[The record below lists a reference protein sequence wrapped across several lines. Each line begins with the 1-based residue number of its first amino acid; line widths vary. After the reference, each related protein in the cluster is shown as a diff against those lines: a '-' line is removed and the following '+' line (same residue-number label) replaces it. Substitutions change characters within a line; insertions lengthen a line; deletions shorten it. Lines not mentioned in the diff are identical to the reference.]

1 MVFQDPMSSLDPRMT
16 VGQTIME
23 PLRIHDLASGHRRER
38 VRELL
43 DEVGLDTSQH
53 DRYPH
58 ELSGGQRQRV
68 GIARALAVDPDF
80 IVADEPVSALDVSVQ
95 AQVINLLEDLQVKY
109 GLTYLFIAHDLS
121 VVRHISDRI
130 AVMYLG
136 EIVETAPTDTLFAN
150 PKHPYTDALLSAIP
164 VPDPSAET
172 DDRTILEGDVPSP
185 INPPSGCHFRTRCP
199 AIIPPDE
206 LDIEQERYR
215 EVMFYRQRVTNRDI
229 NLTAVRERAAE
240 TSTQSAVADGGNA
253 FNAALRDQFFS
264 GPLSG
269 QSREAVEASFEHLA
283 AEEWAEA
290 ARVLDN
296 TFESICETDDPALGD
311 AEHTA
316 ACHLCTEE

>member
-1 MVFQDPMSSLDPRMT
+1 
-16 VGQTIME
+16 
-23 PLRIHDLASGHRRER
+23 
-38 VRELL
+38 
-43 DEVGLDTSQH
+43 
-53 DRYPH
+53 
-58 ELSGGQRQRV
+58 
-68 GIARALAVDPDF
+68 
-80 IVADEPVSALDVSVQ
+80 
-95 AQVINLLEDLQVKY
+95 
-109 GLTYLFIAHDLS
+109 
-121 VVRHISDRI
+121 
-130 AVMYLG
+130 
-136 EIVETAPTDTLFAN
+136 
-150 PKHPYTDALLSAIP
+150 
-164 VPDPSAET
+164 
-172 DDRTILEGDVPSP
+172 
-185 INPPSGCHFRTRCP
+185 
-199 AIIPPDE
+199 
-206 LDIEQERYR
+206 
-215 EVMFYRQRVTNRDI
+215 MFYRQRVTNRDI